1 MAHPINNIQ
10 GAINKINTLSRRV
23 RTLGEI
29 NLSEI
34 TDAVTELS
42 TLQNNLKTRM
52 NELFR
57 ALSDVNVPNISRQ
70 TEVINDINRGITETI
85 NTLNTLLSA
94 AGGTGAGGAA
104 AGGTEAGG
112 AAAGGTEAGGTE
124 AGGAAA
130 GGTGAG
136 GAAAGDQ
143 TGGYRYGRYRTKNNS
158 KKRRSKSRNKSHKK
172 RRRHHWKKVHKT
184 RSKRR

>member
-52 NELFR
+52 NELFS

-70 TEVINDINRGITETI
+70 TEVINAINRGITETI

-94 AGGTGAGGAA
+94 AGGTG
-104 AGGTEAGG
+104 AGG

-158 KKRRSKSRNKSHKK
+158 KKRRSKSRSKSRNKSHKK